1 MNDILSVPV
10 VARLLGMREQAIREL
25 IKRGVWDCGSC
36 YKSGNRLVYIIYRS
50 RIEKTIG
57 RRITQ
62 EEIVRAERGK

>member
-25 IKRGVWDCGSC
+25 IKRNVWDCGSC

-50 RIEKTIG
+50 RLEKTIG
-57 RRITQ
+57 RKITQ

>member
-50 RIEKTIG
+50 RLEKTIG
-57 RRITQ
+57 RKITQ
-62 EEIVRAERGK
+62 EEIVRVERGK

>member
-50 RIEKTIG
+50 RLERTIG
-57 RRITQ
+57 RKITQ

>member
-50 RIEKTIG
+50 RLEKTIG